1 MVVVGA
7 ESKEQQQS
15 QQQPQQPF
23 RKVLDFVR
31 EVKEITDGDGGKKE
45 TEALRRR
52 MGKMLEETLTKNMA
66 LQKDLEKLS
75 DEVTRLTKELEQARG
90 GG

>member
-1 MVVVGA
+1 MV
-7 ESKEQQQS
+7 QQHLHLHKV
-15 QQQPQQPF
+15 QPF

-45 TEALRRR
+45 TEAMRRR

-66 LQKDLEKLS
+66 LQKDLERMS
-75 DEVTRLTKELEQARG
+75 DEVTRLTKELEMARG